1 MVFLDTASVD
11 VRGFNVLDALVNR
24 FVNKVGHVDFVLKTF
39 CLWLEFVVA
48 PILDLPV
55 RGFLVLVGF
64 EKTVVKLKFT
74 DKV

>member
-24 FVNKVGHVDFVLKTF
+24 FVNKVGDVDFVLKTF
-39 CLWLEFVVA
+39 CLWLEFVLTS
-48 PILDLPV
+48 IWDLPV
-55 RGFLVLVGF
+55 RGLLVLVGF